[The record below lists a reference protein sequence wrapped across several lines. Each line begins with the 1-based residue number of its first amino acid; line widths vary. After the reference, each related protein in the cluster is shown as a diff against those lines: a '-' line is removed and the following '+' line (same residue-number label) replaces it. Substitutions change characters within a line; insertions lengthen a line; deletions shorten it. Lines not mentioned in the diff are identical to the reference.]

1 MGGGGG
7 GVVMRCASFV
17 FEEICVLHLNT
28 LVMCFSMKMTQQ
40 EQFSMIGL
48 IQMQSACA
56 VTFRFV
62 VSCFTRTRE
71 SFVNNT

>member
-1 MGGGGG
+1 
-7 GVVMRCASFV
+7 MRCASFV

-28 LVMCFSMKMTQQ
+28 LVVVLFFSVKMTQQ

-48 IQMQSACA
+48 IQTQSA

-62 VSCFTRTRE
+62 VSCFTRTKE